1 MKQNTDHDGPMK
13 HTRRLAIAAA
23 MSLAA
28 ACATGLAWA
37 QSYPAKP
44 ITLVVAYP
52 AGGDTDALAR
62 LFAEKLSARVGQPV
76 VIDNR
81 PGASGI
87 IGSGYVSKAA
97 PDGYTLLLAPSTFSI
112 AQLVLK
118 TNGASGYDVL
128 AGFTPIVQTGS
139 QPLFLVASGGSGIAT
154 AKDAVVAAKGAGKSL
169 SYASPGSGSP
179 MHILGEMFARTS
191 GANLAHVPYKGVAP
205 AVNDVLGGHVPVTFI
220 TLGPVAPYF
229 ANGKLKPL
237 AVASAQRSPLAPNVP
252 TLAELGYKDVEVV
265 AWNGLWGPRNL
276 PPEIVKTLNAH
287 FNEILKMPDIV
298 ARMAVLGTTP
308 VGGDADVLGKTNAA
322 DYARFGKVIKELG
335 IQAD

>member
-1 MKQNTDHDGPMK
+1 MK
-13 HTRRLAIAAA
+13 HTRRHAIAAA
-23 MSLAA
+23 ISMAA

-37 QSYPAKP
+37 DAYPSKP

-62 LFAEKLSARVGQPV
+62 LFAEKLATRMGQPV
-76 VIDNR
+76 VVDNR

-87 IGSGYVSKAA
+87 IGSAYVSKAA

-118 TNGASGYDVL
+118 TNGASAYDVL
-128 AGFTPIVQTGS
+128 NGFTPIVQTGS
-139 QPLFLVASGGSGIAT
+139 QPLFLVASAGSGLT
-154 AKDAVVAAKGAGKSL
+154 SLKDAVAAGKGAGKSL

-179 MHILGEMFARTS
+179 MHILGEMFARAS

-229 ANGKLKPL
+229 ANGKLLPL
-237 AVASAQRSPLAPNVP
+237 AVASRERSPLAPKVP
-252 TLAELGYKDVEVV
+252 TLAELGYKDVEVT
-265 AWNGLWGPRNL
+265 AWNGLWGPRHL
-276 PPEIVKTLNAH
+276 SPEIVKTLNGH
-287 FNEILKMPDIV
+287 FNEILKMPEIV
-298 ARMAVLGTTP
+298 ARMAVLGTAP

-322 DYARFGKVIKELG
+322 DFTRFGKVIKELG